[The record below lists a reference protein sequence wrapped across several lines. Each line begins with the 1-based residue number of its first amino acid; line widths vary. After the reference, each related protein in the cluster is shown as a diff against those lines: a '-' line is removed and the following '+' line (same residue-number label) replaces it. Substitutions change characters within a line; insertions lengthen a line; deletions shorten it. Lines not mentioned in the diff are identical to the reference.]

1 MIHSDQLLQGYCAG
15 PVRPVCL
22 PWLCDVLVPDP
33 MLLKRR
39 DSFRG
44 VVQILEPSSSRYHGQ
59 RSQMAQMDHNTT
71 CPFRKEIISQH
82 DAWTAAKRGAAAG
95 TPNDERLGYCW
106 TFRSTQTAPVD
117 AGCNETMQAGERPS
131 RFVHRMDQNM
141 LLFLSFFFNIL
152 QIKMLFCL
160 DRSTGLLA

>member
-71 CPFRKEIISQH
+71 CPFRKGNHITARRMNCGQKRSCCWYTEWWK
-82 DAWTAAKRGAAAG
+82 AWVLLDFQKYTNSAG
-95 TPNDERLGYCW
+95 RCW
-106 TFRSTQTAPVD
+106 LQ
-117 AGCNETMQAGERPS
+117 CNYASWEEAIKIRA
-131 RFVHRMDQNM
+131 QNGSKYAS
-141 LLFLSFFFNIL
+141 LSFLFF
-152 QIKMLFCL
+152 
-160 DRSTGLLA
+160 